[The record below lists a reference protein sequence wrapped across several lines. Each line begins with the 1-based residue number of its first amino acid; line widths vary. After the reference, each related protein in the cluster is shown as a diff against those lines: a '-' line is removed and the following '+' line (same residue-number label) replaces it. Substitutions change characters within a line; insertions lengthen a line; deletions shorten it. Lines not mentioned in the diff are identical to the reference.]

1 MRNNRP
7 EGEDLDIAE
16 KANKVLHLTL
26 IALLLIF
33 LRIWHLAVI
42 QHEEREEAARRP
54 QQRTVWVAAQR
65 GTIRDRFNIPL
76 ALNKIQY
83 NAAVSYA
90 QIRQIPSIAWKKDA
104 SGKSIKI
111 FKRREYI
118 KALAEKLADILELDP
133 SRLEDIIHAKA
144 SLHHQVPYTIKEAI
158 TEEQYYRLKMLE
170 KNWLGLQAQRLS
182 YRFYPYGRSACD
194 VIGYLGPIDRKEY
207 EAIVFELDALE
218 LYVDEK
224 QEGLE
229 PELPSGFATAEE
241 VYDRL
246 SQLRLR
252 AYTISDAVGKSGIE
266 SRFEETLRGFFGV
279 TRYYS
284 DARGNFLRQLP
295 GSIAPVPGDRLI
307 LSLSIE
313 LQQFAEKLLLQNERI
328 RSPNV
333 TDLHSATKAFLT
345 GIREPWMKGGAIV
358 AMDPQTGEIVALAS
372 YPRYDPNDFIQVGGD
387 EGKKRRTKRQR
398 WLESPIHLA
407 RIWDQRQPLERERY
421 DDKRQMPFDETLTM
435 TWSNY
440 LSLVLPEDSIIRSVL
455 DSEVKTVQKALELQ
469 HGIEQLMEMCQ
480 MENIYW
486 IINVLYPAEKGHT
499 IQGTTPSL
507 VTGDRIKKA
516 FSSQEGK
523 LERIRK
529 KLDTFFS
536 RLPHNYD
543 KIFLVDLCR
552 LAVDSRRTD
561 SSLTSYLAKTSL
573 EAHKNHAASL
583 AVIEDAAKT
592 MALEIFYSIDFQQ
605 WRRNN
610 ERHFLQKI
618 RKEEKEKKQYP
629 KPYIDYLDG
638 EQHRQFA
645 EFWREN
651 RLKLLILFL
660 LGEIEEAY
668 DSDLQQYVD
677 YFTAWHSEL
686 KQGAHTAVE
695 WRASYQ
701 ALQTSLAA
709 ISVSNATA
717 YLMMLRSFEELDRPL
732 LGVYRQLRKQDGV
745 SREKDLAAAFYPLYG
760 FGFAR
765 SQAYRQAATLGSTF
779 KLVTAHEALIQQ
791 WNKLDPSKRQ
801 SRAALNPL
809 EIIDTVSRQGNKIF
823 LGLDAEGHPIP
834 QMYKGGRMPRSLSRS
849 IGKLDIVRA
858 LETSSNPYFA
868 LLAGDVLSQPED
880 LSAAAKKFSFGSPTG
895 IDLPAE
901 IGGRVPDDLKSNRS
915 GLYATA
921 IGQHTLVTTPLQSA
935 VMLAAIANGGKLM
948 KPKLVNFRMGRDSKY
963 LIQEPSVVRW
973 QIPMPEQVRAILLEG
988 LHRTVARSI
997 QQGMGPL
1004 NHFYRDYP
1012 EAITNYLALQHEL
1025 IGKTSTAEAVEHLNL
1040 DRLTGTNL
1048 YNHVW
1053 FGGIC
1058 FPPGLLG
1065 KGNTHVFSGQEG
1077 KAELVVVVY
1086 LRFGAYGKETAPLA
1100 AQVAAQWR
1108 AIKQRSL
1115 QTAIK

>member
-1 MRNNRP
+1 MRNTRP
-7 EGEDLDIAE
+7 EGEDPDIAQ

-33 LRIWHLAVI
+33 LRIWHLAVV

-90 QIRQIPSIAWKKDA
+90 QIRQIPSIAWKKEA
-104 SGKSIKI
+104 SGKSVKI

-133 SRLEDIIHAKA
+133 CRLEDLIHAKA

-182 YRFYPYGRSACD
+182 CRFYPYGRSACD

-207 EAIVFELDALE
+207 EAIVLELHALE
-218 LYVDEK
+218 LYVRELE
-224 QEGLE
+224 EGLE
-229 PELPSGFATAEE
+229 PELPDGFATADE
-241 VYDRL
+241 VGDRL
-246 SQLRLR
+246 NQLRLR
-252 AYTISDAVGKSGIE
+252 AYTISDAVGKSGVE
-266 SRFEETLRGFFGV
+266 SRFEEDLRGFFGV

-295 GSIAPVPGDRLI
+295 GSVAPVAGDRLI

-358 AMDPQTGEIVALAS
+358 AMDPQTGEVVALAS

-387 EGKKRRTKRQR
+387 EGKKRRTRRQR
-398 WLESPIHLA
+398 WLESPVYLA
-407 RIWDQRQPLERERY
+407 KIWDQRLPLERERY
-421 DDKRQMPFDETLTM
+421 DDRKQVASDEALTM

-440 LSLVLPEDSIIRSVL
+440 LSLILPADSAIRSVL
-455 DSEVKTVQKALELQ
+455 DSDIKTVQRALELQ
-469 HGIEQLMEMCQ
+469 QSIEQLMELCGVQ
-480 MENIYW
+480 NVYW
-486 IINVLYPAEKGHT
+486 IINVLYPADKGHT
-499 IQGTTPSL
+499 IQGSAPSL
-507 VTGDRIKKA
+507 LTGDRIKKA
-516 FSSQEGK
+516 LSCQDGALEGVK
-523 LERIRK
+523 K
-529 KLDTFFS
+529 KLDKFFS

-552 LAVDSRRTD
+552 LAVDSRRTAP
-561 SSLTSYLAKTSL
+561 SLAPYLGKISL
-573 EAHKNHAASL
+573 DAHKNHAAAL
-583 AVIEDAAKT
+583 AVLEDAAKA
-592 MALEIFYSIDFQQ
+592 MALEIFYSADFKL
-605 WRRNN
+605 WRQDN
-610 ERHFLQKI
+610 ERSFLQKI
-618 RKEEKEKKQYP
+618 RKEEKEKKIYP

-638 EQHRQFA
+638 EQQRQFT
-645 EFWREN
+645 EFWQDN
-651 RLKLLILFL
+651 RLKLLTLFL

-668 DSDLQQYVD
+668 DSSLQQYID
-677 YFTAWHSEL
+677 YFTAWHGEL
-686 KQGAHTAVE
+686 KSGAHTAVE
-695 WRASYQ
+695 WRPSYL
-701 ALQTSLAA
+701 ALQAPLTA
-709 ISVSNATA
+709 ISLSDAAA
-717 YLMMLRSFEELDRPL
+717 YLMTLRSFDELDRQL
-732 LGVYRQLRKQDGV
+732 LGSYRQLRKHDGL
-745 SREKDLAAAFYPLYG
+745 STEKDLAAAFYPLYG
-760 FGFAR
+760 FGFGR
-765 SQAYRQAATLGSTF
+765 SQAYRQATTLGSTF

-791 WNKLDPSKRQ
+791 WNKLDPSRRQ
-801 SRAALNPL
+801 NRAALNPL

-823 LGLDAEGHPIP
+823 LGLDAEGHQIP

-868 LLAGDVLSQPED
+868 LLAGDVLSQPDD
-880 LSAAAKKFSFGSPTG
+880 LSAAAKKFSFGAPTG

-921 IGQHTLVTTPLQSA
+921 IGQHTLVTTPLQTA

-948 KPKLVNFRMGRDSKY
+948 KPKLVNFRIGRDSKY
-963 LIQEPSVVRW
+963 LIQEPSIVRW
-973 QIPMPEQVRAILLEG
+973 QVPMPEQVRAILLDG
-988 LHRTVARSI
+988 LHKTVARSI
-997 QQGMGPL
+997 RQGMGPL

-1012 EAITNYLALQHEL
+1012 EAVADYLALQHEL
-1025 IGKTSTAEAVEHLNL
+1025 IGKTSTAEAVEQLNL

-1058 FPPGLLG
+1058 FPPMPLG
-1065 KGNTHVFSGQEG
+1065 KGNTHIFSGEEG
-1077 KAELVVVVY
+1077 TAELIVVVY

-1115 QTAIK
+1115 RG